1 MEFLLLTCGIYAKNS
16 LRNMDRAPFADNP
29 SQGLI
34 PLSITP
40 LCANRM
46 NGWATIVS
54 HLIKYLS
61 IVVGIADFILEQEK
75 RLSESLNKTSHDLS
89 AALASENLT
98 LFAQDES
105 VRVFGLLM

>member
-1 MEFLLLTCGIYAKNS
+1 MKKQARENSLLL
-16 LRNMDRAPFADNP
+16 MDRTKAPFADNP

-46 NGWATIVS
+46 NGWATIVT

-61 IVVGIADFILEQEK
+61 IVVGIYRNLSRTRKATLRIIEQ
-75 RLSESLNKTSHDLS
+75 N
-89 AALASENLT
+89 
-98 LFAQDES
+98 F
-105 VRVFGLLM
+105 

>member
-1 MEFLLLTCGIYAKNS
+1 
-16 LRNMDRAPFADNP
+16 MDKTKAPFADNP

-61 IVVGIADFILEQEK
+61 IVVGIYCFILEQEK
-75 RLSESLNKTSHDLS
+75 RLSESLNKTSNDLS
-89 AALASENLT
+89 AALGSDT
-98 LFAQDES
+98 LLLFSKEES
-105 VRVFGLLM
+105 VRVIYV